1 MARKKAEETH
11 GDASSGAPAA
21 GPAGL
26 TEKQAE
32 RIRQSIELMAKTV
45 PMKIDELLPY
55 QRNQK
60 DHPEEQVRNLANSLR
75 RFGWRQPVVIDERNV
90 IVIGH
95 GRVLGAKMLGLT
107 EVPVVRADDLTE
119 DEIRE
124 LRIVDNKTNESNWN
138 QYLQEDVQELEFEGF
153 EFDEM
158 DTRIDA
164 GGGTSHDVVED
175 DYEESL
181 PEEPKSA
188 RGEIYQLGRHRLM
201 CGDST
206 SIEDIEKLMDGQK
219 ADLLLTDPP
228 YNVDYTGKT
237 KDALKI
243 ENDVQE
249 DSDFRQFLRDAFSGA
264 DAVMRPGACFYIWH
278 ADSEGYNFRGACFE
292 VGWSVRQC
300 LIWNKNSL
308 VMGRQDYQWKHEPC
322 LYGWKD
328 GAGHTWASDR
338 KQTTVLDFDRPT
350 KNDIHPTMK
359 PVKLFAYLIENNTG
373 NGDAVLDLFNGSGT
387 TIMACEQTERCAYT
401 MELDPRYV
409 DAAIERWEKFT
420 GQKAVKIS

>member
-1 MARKKAEETH
+1 MR
-11 GDASSGAPAA
+11 
-21 GPAGL
+21 
-26 TEKQAE
+26 
-32 RIRQSIELMAKTV
+32 
-45 PMKIDELLPY
+45 
-55 QRNQK
+55 
-60 DHPEEQVRNLANSLR
+60 
-75 RFGWRQPVVIDERNV
+75 
-90 IVIGH
+90 
-95 GRVLGAKMLGLT
+95 
-107 EVPVVRADDLTE
+107 
-119 DEIRE
+119 
-124 LRIVDNKTNESNWN
+124 
-138 QYLQEDVQELEFEGF
+138 
-153 EFDEM
+153 
-158 DTRIDA
+158 
-164 GGGTSHDVVED
+164 GGGTSHEVVED

-188 RGEIYQLGRHRLM
+188 RGEIYRLGRHRLM

-206 SIEDIEKLMDGQK
+206 SIDDIEKLMDGQK

-373 NGDAVLDLFNGSGT
+373 DGDAVLDLFNGSGT

-409 DAAIERWEKFT
+409 DAAIDRWEKFT